1 MDGERSPI
9 ESRLPTPT
17 LVSRRSIYTK
27 LCVTYFPPHLHFTS
41 HTVATAAT
49 PPFLSLVHSSRS
61 LTTPAGCSTRSPI
74 RSFLR
79 IVIPFS
85 SNFSDLRVLLVRTPP
100 FASLMYRSIGS
111 FSYHRG
117 TQSTRQHQSISKPAR
132 STHFE
137 YHAHHVDQIC
147 KLPVPAH
154 SPPWTPSASGSPAD
168 GTWTAL
174 RRPIQCDPC
183 AQSSWVTRSWTGQSS
198 GDDEDDVVGQWS
210 GGGVERKGS
219 SRRTTAAA
227 SHPCCLHDLYIG
239 DKTP

>member
-49 PPFLSLVHSSRS
+49 PPLLSLVHSSRS
-61 LTTPAGCSTRSPI
+61 LTTPAGCSTRPI

-117 TQSTRQHQSISKPAR
+117 TQSTRQHQSISKP
-132 STHFE
+132 
-137 YHAHHVDQIC
+137 
-147 KLPVPAH
+147 VPAH

-183 AQSSWVTRSWTGQSS
+183 AQSSWVTQSWTGQSS

-210 GGGVERKGS
+210 GGGVGRKGS

-227 SHPCCLHDLYIG
+227 SHPCCLHDLNLFSLH
-239 DKTP
+239 